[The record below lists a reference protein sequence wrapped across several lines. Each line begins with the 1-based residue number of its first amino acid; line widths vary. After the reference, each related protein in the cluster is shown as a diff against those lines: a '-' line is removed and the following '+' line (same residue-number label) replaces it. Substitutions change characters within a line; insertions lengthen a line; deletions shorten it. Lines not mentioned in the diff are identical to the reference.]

1 MEEVDGLVHEAK
13 LEDVVNLGGE
23 VAGGGWEMV
32 EGGWKWLEGRSMKP
46 NYWML
51 IVHLGTYII

>member
-1 MEEVDGLVHEAK
+1 
-13 LEDVVNLGGE
+13 
-23 VAGGGWEMV
+23 MV